1 MRVVGQ
7 SRRCSASEPQP
18 PKKIVPAFVFFSR
31 CVGSIK
37 KKTEIA
43 LLRLERSGLKKGTG
57 HSQKCMFMSGSLAR
71 TLNTKASLYV
81 LKHLRPF
88 HRSLLRPFGS
98 TLACCTRSG
107 MSETS
112 LPLPHIIHS
121 CGINLTLILESLDVF
136 QYLVNDSPSPSC
148 LEC

>member
-18 PKKIVPAFVFFSR
+18 PKEIVPAFVFFSR

-71 TLNTKASLYV
+71 TLNTKASLYFKTPQAISPQSPQT
-81 LKHLRPF
+81 LWFNSRLLYTKRDERDKPSTAPHYTQLWNQFDIDPGKLRCFPV
-88 HRSLLRPFGS
+88 FG
-98 TLACCTRSG
+98 
-107 MSETS
+107 
-112 LPLPHIIHS
+112 
-121 CGINLTLILESLDVF
+121 
-136 QYLVNDSPSPSC
+136 Q
-148 LEC
+148 